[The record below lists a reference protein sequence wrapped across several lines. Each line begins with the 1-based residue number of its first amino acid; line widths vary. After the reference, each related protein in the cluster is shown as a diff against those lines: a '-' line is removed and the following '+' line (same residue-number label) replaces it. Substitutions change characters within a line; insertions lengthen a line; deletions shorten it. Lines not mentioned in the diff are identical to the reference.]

1 MENGGQLFCCL
12 MDDGF
17 EYHHMIL
24 AYPHAWDWVEGVKGD
39 AVMRDEPKNS
49 LSVASGLTESILR
62 KFAQANCTFN
72 IDFIYYFFF
81 HPLDASIEY

>member
-1 MENGGQLFCCL
+1 

-24 AYPHAWDWVEGVKGD
+24 AYPHAWDLVEGVKGD

-72 IDFIYYFFF
+72 I
-81 HPLDASIEY
+81 